1 MTANLR
7 GAAEGRPPE
16 ESKPDAMDP
25 QSPGP
30 PAESVS
36 TEAPS
41 QTEDTVV
48 RVIFFSDMKGSAALK
63 EDLAERWDEDAFQR
77 LRQEHDSL
85 LIECITRDRTGQI
98 LKATGD
104 GFLAIFTKPSIAV
117 ERAMEIQ
124 EKLRG
129 HPHVRVRIGIDIGEV
144 RIESAGGATRDVFG
158 RHVDW
163 AARAMAM
170 ADGGHICVTRPVYAD
185 AFSWITKSRIAWKE
199 HGFHR
204 VKAGDPPLEIFEPY
218 NANLTTP
225 MDRLAGEK
233 VAPPLGAA
241 ADGPRERPEKIHPL
255 RIVRSWEQVARDG
268 RDFAER
274 GAGMMYWF
282 KVPLGGL
289 SYPEGFRNFLQP
301 ALTNPR
307 ITKIRFLLEATVP
320 GIRRTWQEIVLPQI
334 QSWAVQENRTFVLE
348 QPDEHSGRLV
358 EAGPPVKSVAWV
370 FVDLSMEFTP
380 CFKLLCSDP
389 DTDVA
394 SESEAQIF
402 LSTSSRTV
410 RWKDGTLHSVRIP
423 DAILRVKASEE
434 DSLIYALNTVANQWD
449 MLFS

>member
-1 MTANLR
+1 MPL
-7 GAAEGRPPE
+7 EGRLGG
-16 ESKPDAMDP
+16 ESNLDAMI
-25 QSPGP
+25 P
-30 PAESVS
+30 PAPESGGAPAPTGPVS
-36 TEAPS
+36 AREETA
-41 QTEDTVV
+41 V
-48 RVIFFSDMKGSAALK
+48 RVVFFTDMKGSAALK
-63 EDLAERWDEDAFQR
+63 EDMAGKWDEGTFQALR
-77 LRQEHDSL
+77 LEHDAL
-85 LIECITRDRTGQI
+85 LTEIITREDAGRI
-98 LKATGD
+98 IKSTGD
-104 GFLAIFTKPSIAV
+104 GVLAIFHKPSTAV

-124 EKLRG
+124 ERLRG
-129 HPHVRVRIGIDIGEV
+129 HAHLRVRIGIDMGEV
-144 RIESAGGATRDVFG
+144 RVESAGGATRDVFG

-163 AARAMAM
+163 AARAMSM
-170 ADGGHICVTRPVYAD
+170 ADGGHICVTRPIYAD

-218 NANLTTP
+218 NANLVAP
-225 MDRLAGEK
+225 MEQLAGEK
-233 VAPPLGAA
+233 VAPPLGASP
-241 ADGPRERPEKIHPL
+241 DTTRGRPEKTHPL
-255 RIVRSWEQVARDG
+255 RIIRSWEQVARDG

-301 ALTNPR
+301 ALANPR

-320 GIRRTWQEIVLPQI
+320 AIRRIWDEIVLPQI
-334 QSWAVQENRTFVLE
+334 QAWAAQENRTFTLE
-348 QPDEHSGRLV
+348 YPDDHSGRMV
-358 EAGPPVKSVAWV
+358 ESGPAVKTVSWV

-380 CFKLLCSDP
+380 CFKLLCPDP

-410 RWKDGTLHSVRIP
+410 RWKDGTLHPVRIP
-423 DAILRVKASEE
+423 DAILRVKSSEE